1 MKKLSLFLLAFLSV
15 AISCKQKDKSGPATN
30 VPPVSTD
37 SFMITDSSWGF
48 ITAGMAV
55 EDVKKTYG
63 NANVKDERICG
74 PECMDSI
81 DVTKVFPG
89 QPDEFTIYWNDTAY
103 HRIITAIECY
113 GDQARWHSADSI
125 KIGSGLKDLLRVNGK
140 KISFYGFGWDYG
152 GTISSYNEGKLDK
165 SNIHYRLELFEENMQ
180 DQSLYGD
187 TGLESDLPA
196 VQKVL
201 DKIKVWWITLSLNNQ
216 DKE

>member
-1 MKKLSLFLLAFLSV
+1 MKKLSLSLLTIFVVLF
-15 AISCKQKDKSGPATN
+15 SCKQKEKEGAAAD

-48 ITAGMAV
+48 ITAGMAID
-55 EDVKKTYG
+55 DVKKTYG
-63 NANVKDERICG
+63 DSNVKDERICG

-103 HRIITAIECY
+103 HRIISAIECFNE
-113 GDQARWHSADSI
+113 QARWHSADSI
-125 KIGSGLKDLLRVNGK
+125 RMGTGLKDLLRLNGK

-152 GTISSYNEGKLDK
+152 GTISSYNGGKLDR
-165 SNIHYRLELFEENMQ
+165 SNIHYRIELFDEQAQ

-187 TGLESDLPA
+187 TGLESDMPV
-196 VQKVL
+196 VQKAM
-201 DKIKVWWITLSLNNQ
+201 DKIKVWWITLSLNRT